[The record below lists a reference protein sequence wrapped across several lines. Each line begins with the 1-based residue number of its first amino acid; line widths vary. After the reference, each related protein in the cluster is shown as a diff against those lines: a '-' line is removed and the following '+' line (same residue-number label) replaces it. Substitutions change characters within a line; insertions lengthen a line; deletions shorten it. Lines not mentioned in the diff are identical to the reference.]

1 MGKLIS
7 KFAPGCALILYKP
20 ELSKKI
26 HDFLNQSLGNMELHM
41 TCCKNEPQFDEKTHL
56 INVCPGCDNRFEND
70 YSQTE
75 TTSLWEILAKSEDF
89 DFPDYKGKTMTI
101 LDACPSRNKDKIH
114 EAIRTLLKKMNITL
128 VEAEKNKEKSVC
140 CGDSFYG
147 SIPVSEVKKQMIKR
161 ANEMPE
167 EDVIVYCV
175 SCIKSMFIGGKNPHY
190 LVDLLFNEESSQ
202 GTVEPD
208 LWHKELDDYIAK
220 H

>member
-1 MGKLIS
+1 MGKLRS
-7 KFAPGCALILYKP
+7 KFVPGCALILYKP

-26 HDFLNQSLGNMELHM
+26 HDFLNQSMGNMELHM
-41 TCCKNEPQFDEKTHL
+41 TCCKNEPQFEEKTHL
-56 INVCPGCDNRFEND
+56 INVCPGCDKRFEND
-70 YSQTE
+70 YPQTE
-75 TTSLWEILAKSEDF
+75 TTSLWEILAESDDF

-101 LDACPSRNKDKIH
+101 LDACPSRNKAKIH

-128 VEAEKNKEKSVC
+128 VEAKKSKEKSVC

-161 ANEMPE
+161 SNEMPV

-175 SCIKSMFIGGKNPHY
+175 SCIKSMFIGGKKPHY
-190 LVDLLFNEESSQ
+190 LVDLLFKEESTQ